1 MGIETMRDPRDGV
14 DKLMEV
20 NPRFPRQLW
29 NRTELGINEPLMC
42 VQLARG
48 EPVTP
53 VAGYP
58 EGVLFVSPIEDL
70 QLFALQ
76 VTDFLV
82 YTCRRVFSGAR
93 TFDPSTAP
101 PGPGEQTRSFAR
113 TYASTKRKVWD
124 PYFRYFFQDPIASTL
139 WWLQF
144 STWLAGSWKQVGK

>member
-1 MGIETMRDPRDGV
+1 GRIDAR
-14 DKLMEV
+14 L
-20 NPRFPRQLW
+20 L
-29 NRTELGINEPLMC
+29 C
-42 VQLARG
+42 VQRARG

-53 VAGYP
+53 VEGYP
-58 EGVLFVSPIEDL
+58 EGILFVSPIEDV

-113 TYASTKRKVWD
+113 TYASTKPKVWD
-124 PYFRYFFQDPIASTL
+124 PYFYYFLQDSIASAL

-144 STWLAGSWKQVGK
+144 FTGLP